1 MRAPISIGE
10 FTIVA
15 GTRQSLDL
23 PATNLYTHTTLT
35 LPVHVIHGKERGPV
49 LFLFGALHG
58 DEINGVEIIRRVLR
72 TRSVNGLAG
81 TLIAVPV
88 VNVHGFINQSRY
100 LPDRR
105 DLNRSFP
112 GSATGSIAARFA
124 HLLQTQIVSKCTH
137 GIDLHTAA
145 LHRDN
150 MPQIRARLDHPEVER
165 MAFAFGMPVVMNT
178 PLVEGSLRS
187 AGLDAGVPIIVYEAG
202 EALRFDE
209 ISIRAGVRGVLGVMR
224 ELGMLRKT
232 ARNRPVVAPRVA
244 NSSTWVRASISGIV
258 RSATALGTQ
267 VATGDVLGMISDP
280 FGEKE
285 AAVEAT
291 AAGIV
296 IGRSNLPLVNE
307 GEALFHIARFDKAD
321 VVSERIEE
329 FQQILDPATDEVP
342 PPVPPIV

>member
-1 MRAPISIGE
+1 VRAPVTIGD
-10 FTIVA
+10 FTIKA
-15 GTRQSLDL
+15 GTRRSLEL
-23 PATNLYTHTTLT
+23 PAANLYTHTSLT
-35 LPVHVIHGKERGPV
+35 LPVHVVHGRTDGPV
-49 LFLFGALHG
+49 LFIFGALHG
-58 DEINGVEIIRRVLR
+58 DEINGVEIIRRLLRKRSIGVLK
-72 TRSVNGLAG
+72 G

-112 GSATGSIAARFA
+112 GSASGSIAARFA

-150 MPQIRARLDHPEVER
+150 MPQVRARLDKGEVER

-178 PLVEGSLRS
+178 PLLEGSLR
-187 AGLDAGVPIIVYEAG
+187 AACHDAGVPIIVYEAG

-209 ISIRAGVRGVLGVMR
+209 IAIRAGVRGVLAVMR
-224 ELGMLRKT
+224 ELGMLTKT
-232 ARNRPVVAPRVA
+232 SRNRPVVKPRVA

-258 RSATALGTQ
+258 RSATALGSQ
-267 VATGDVLGMISDP
+267 VSIGDVLGVISDP
-280 FGEKE
+280 FGETE
-285 AAVEAT
+285 ARIEAT
-291 AAGIV
+291 AAGII

-307 GEALFHIARFDKAD
+307 GEALFHIARFDKPE
-321 VVSERIEE
+321 VVTERI
-329 FQQILDPATDEVP
+329 
-342 PPVPPIV
+342 